1 MFKKKKE
8 TKIIMS
14 KIHYYSLKSESCLD
28 RELNWKA
35 SCYFINSLLKKTRE
49 ENFFFDRHDRLVM
62 IGSWTKNK
70 LYYSEVFPVYWKSAK
85 ITAFRLACFNY
96 SLTAPHGCH
105 CMGRFKY
112 ILQTFRLHSSYK
124 PTSHAPLVNWQL
136 LLWSKDSELF

>member
-35 SCYFINSLLKKTRE
+35 SCYFINILLKKTRE

-70 LYYSEVFPVYWKSAK
+70 LYYSIIQKFFQF
-85 ITAFRLACFNY
+85 TGNLQRLQR
-96 SLTAPHGCH
+96 S
-105 CMGRFKY
+105 
-112 ILQTFRLHSSYK
+112 
-124 PTSHAPLVNWQL
+124 
-136 LLWSKDSELF
+136 D